1 MYKWMRAVIAATL
14 VVLLAVVLI
23 SALATAR
30 SAEPEEVK
38 EPAPP
43 AGQTYTGSKRCA
55 SCHFEQ
61 FMKWK
66 VEKHSKTFD
75 LLPAKYQKDPK
86 CLKCHSTGYGE
97 PTGFKDIAST
107 PSLAGNTC
115 ENCHG
120 PGSKH
125 EEVCKP
131 LAKVKKLTPAQL
143 KAAKDSIWLLLPGNV
158 CVTCHLTKAHQESE
172 TPKELR
178 TPK

>member
-1 MYKWMRAVIAATL
+1 MCKWKQVVVGSMAAL
-14 VVLLAVVLI
+14 VAMMLI
-23 SALATAR
+23 FGEENAR
-30 SAEPEEVK
+30 SAATAGA

-43 AGQTYTGSKRCA
+43 AGQTYTGSKKCA
-55 SCHFEQ
+55 SCHFAQ
-61 FMKWK
+61 FMLWK
-66 VEKHSKTFD
+66 KGKHSKTFD

-86 CLKCHSTGYGE
+86 CLDCHSTGFGE
-97 PTGFKDIAST
+97 ATGFKDITST

-131 LAKVKKLTPAQL
+131 FAKLKKLTAVQE
-143 KAAKDSIWLLLPGNV
+143 KAARDSIWLLLPGNV
-158 CVTCHLTKAHQESE
+158 CVKCHVTKAHKESE

-178 TPK
+178 TAD